1 LWSNKHKTYNTIMN
15 QKYISSVLQK
25 NSISVSNQAYIERY
39 NCTVGA
45 VFEDFAKENVKI
57 RR

>member
-1 LWSNKHKTYNTIMN
+1 MN